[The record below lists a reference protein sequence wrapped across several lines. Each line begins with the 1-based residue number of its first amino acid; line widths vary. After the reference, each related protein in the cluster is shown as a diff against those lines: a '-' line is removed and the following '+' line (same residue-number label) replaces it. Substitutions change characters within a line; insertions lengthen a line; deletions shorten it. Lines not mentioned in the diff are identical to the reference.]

1 MSEKVMLNVRLDEKA
16 EAELQLI
23 QTRLGCD
30 KSEAIRHALS
40 VASQPPKP
48 TPINISDGIKQED
61 VLLIKNMLSSISK
74 TVGATHDLNSKTA
87 TYLTA
92 KLDAIERRGVFAAE
106 AAIMY
111 AERDGLGDALA
122 DELEKI
128 FAQIDAAKGV

>member
-48 TPINISDGIKQED
+48 APVNVSDGIKPED
-61 VLLIKNMLSSISK
+61 ILMLK
-74 TVGATHDLNSKTA
+74 K
-87 TYLTA
+87 
-92 KLDAIERRGVFAAE
+92 
-106 AAIMY
+106 
-111 AERDGLGDALA
+111 
-122 DELEKI
+122 EKK
-128 FAQIDAAKGV
+128 FEPF